1 MAPTPNPKPAAR
13 TPPATDHPPL
23 RLTQTVKGS
32 GCAAKLAPG
41 DLDRALCGLDLPVDE
56 NLMIGLDRADDAGV
70 YRISDELALVQTID
84 FFPPMVD
91 DPYSFGQIAAAN
103 ALSDIYAM
111 GGTPRTAMNVVAFPA
126 KTLDIS
132 VLRTIIEG
140 GLAIM
145 REAGVVLVGGHTVE
159 DSELKYGLS
168 VTGFIHPDR
177 ILTKKNLKAGDCL
190 ILTKPIGTGIITTA
204 IKAGL
209 ASAALTEQVTRAMAT
224 LNRDAAMV
232 MQAYPVHACTEITS
246 FGFLG
251 HLAEMVVDSGH
262 GVRIR
267 AADVPHYP
275 EALEW
280 AAMGLIP
287 AGAYNNKSFRG
298 AFVEF
303 APTIPQR
310 VQDLLFDPQTS
321 GGLLIAVAAPA
332 APDLLRA
339 LHAKGIAAAAL
350 VGEVIA
356 APHEK
361 IIVA

>member
-1 MAPTPNPKPAAR
+1 MTNE
-13 TPPATDHPPL
+13 TI
-23 RLTQTVKGS
+23 RLTQTVKGA
-32 GCAAKLAPG
+32 GCAAKLSPG
-41 DLDRALCGLDLPVDE
+41 DLDRALCGLDLPVDP
-56 NLMIGLDRADDAGV
+56 NLLVGLGQADDAGV
-70 YRISDELALVQTID
+70 YRVSDDLALVQTLD

-111 GGTPRTAMNVVAFPA
+111 GGVPKTAMNIVAFPA
-126 KTLDIS
+126 KTMDIS
-132 VLRTIIEG
+132 ILRAVIEG
-140 GLAIM
+140 GLDKM

-168 VTGFIHPDR
+168 VTGYIHPDR
-177 ILTKKNLKAGDCL
+177 ILTKRNLQSGDRL
-190 ILTKPIGTGIITTA
+190 ILTKPVGTGIISTA

-209 ASAALTEQVTRAMAT
+209 ADQALTDRVTRAMAT

-232 MQAYPVHACTEITS
+232 MGDFSVHACTDITG

-267 AADVPHYP
+267 SADVPMYP

-287 AGAYNNKSFRG
+287 AGTYNNRNFRG
-298 AFVEF
+298 AFVDF
-303 APTIPQR
+303 GTGVPRR

-321 GGLLIAVAAPA
+321 GGLLIAVAAGEADRLVA
-332 APDLLRA
+332 ALK
-339 LHAKGIAAAAL
+339 AKGIESAAII
-350 VGEVIA
+350 GEVVA
-356 APHEK
+356 EPVDR
-361 IIVA
+361 IIVE

>member
-1 MAPTPNPKPAAR
+1 MIDQTI
-13 TPPATDHPPL
+13 
-23 RLTQTVKGS
+23 RLTQTVKGA

-41 DLDRALCGLDLPVDE
+41 DLDRALCGLDLPIDP
-56 NLMIGLDRADDAGV
+56 NLLVGLERADDAGV
-70 YRISDELALVQTID
+70 YRISDDLALVQTID

-111 GGTPRTAMNVVAFPA
+111 GGTPKTAMNVVAFPA

-132 VLRTIIEG
+132 ILRTIIEG
-140 GLAIM
+140 GLDIM
-145 REAGVVLVGGHTVE
+145 RQAGVVLVGGHTVE

-177 ILTKKNLKAGDCL
+177 ILAKRNLQTGDCL
-190 ILTKPIGTGIITTA
+190 ILTKPIGTGIISTA

-209 ASAALTEQVTRAMAT
+209 ASPALTAKATQAMAT
-224 LNRDAAMV
+224 LNRAAALT
-232 MQAYPVHACTEITS
+232 MQEFPVHACTDITG

-251 HLAEMVVDSGH
+251 HLAEMVVDSGC
-262 GVRIR
+262 GVHIQAARI
-267 AADVPHYP
+267 PHYP

-287 AGAYNNKSFRG
+287 AGAYNNRNFRG
-298 AFVEF
+298 SFVDF
-303 APTIPQR
+303 GANVSQR

-321 GGLLIAVAAPA
+321 GGLLIAVAAEA
-332 APDLLRA
+332 AERLVDA
-339 LHAKGIAAAAL
+339 LHANGVDSAAI
-350 VGEVIA
+350 VGKVLA
-356 APHEK
+356 APIDR